1 MVARAL
7 NQWALRVSSRRNALR
22 VLRSATRRV
31 FRVSLAVSLRKWRF
45 TVRSERATRRARA
58 IAGRRLKAAMHA
70 SLAASFKSWEELAL
84 RRRLILRALM
94 VASHNQLRWQ
104 RSALARMF
112 RAWHYALAGRD
123 ETARRCAMRMRRF
136 AVSRAYLAWHSHATW
151 RRATRRRLALAYR
164 RVVARA
170 LNQWA
175 LYVAKQRVESLHDMS
190 MRRFVANRTWSF
202 CRSAFKVWYD
212 EVWSTRLL
220 RARMNRYASRAR
232 CRYSIVVLRLWRS
245 SVATSR
251 ISRLRHSLNKSYDD
265 ETVAFAFEHWRL
277 FVAQQMRGRYGLAL
291 KWIADTA
298 AVEPALA
305 KRSRAL
311 RKLKQSSNQHEPTT
325 NGDPAFSL
333 TPKPRWLPPGVALHD
348 LQGALLTPLSGMMAS
363 KSYAAASP
371 AAGAARRRKSLKMSP
386 VAPALPT
393 TDPQHGMER
402 RTKTQEH
409 AQSVT
414 PARLVGYSPV
424 SVLNIC
430 SEDSPSPVQASRSS
444 STFVDDNAARLKQSA
459 GKRHVLERIEAG
471 AATLLAMH
479 RNDTANSGPW
489 ETGRSFEV
497 GEFFPMTKMG
507 DE

>member
-1 MVARAL
+1 
-7 NQWALRVSSRRNALR
+7 
-22 VLRSATRRV
+22 
-31 FRVSLAVSLRKWRF
+31 
-45 TVRSERATRRARA
+45 
-58 IAGRRLKAAMHA
+58 
-70 SLAASFKSWEELAL
+70 
-84 RRRLILRALM
+84 
-94 VASHNQLRWQ
+94 
-104 RSALARMF
+104 
-112 RAWHYALAGRD
+112 
-123 ETARRCAMRMRRF
+123 
-136 AVSRAYLAWHSHATW
+136 
-151 RRATRRRLALAYR
+151 
-164 RVVARA
+164 
-170 LNQWA
+170 
-175 LYVAKQRVESLHDMS
+175 
-190 MRRFVANRTWSF
+190 
-202 CRSAFKVWYD
+202 
-212 EVWSTRLL
+212 
-220 RARMNRYASRAR
+220 
-232 CRYSIVVLRLWRS
+232 
-245 SVATSR
+245 
-251 ISRLRHSLNKSYDD
+251 
-265 ETVAFAFEHWRL
+265 
-277 FVAQQMRGRYGLAL
+277 MRGRYGLAL

-333 TPKPRWLPPGVALHD
+333 TPKPRWLPHGVALHD

-371 AAGAARRRKSLKMSP
+371 DAGAARRRKSLKMSP

-444 STFVDDNAARLKQSA
+444 STFVDDNVARLKQSA